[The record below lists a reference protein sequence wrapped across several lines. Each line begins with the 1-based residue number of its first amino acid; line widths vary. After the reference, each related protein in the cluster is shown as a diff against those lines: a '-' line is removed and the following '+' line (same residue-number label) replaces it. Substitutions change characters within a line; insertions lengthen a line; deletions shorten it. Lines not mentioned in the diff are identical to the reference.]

1 MPQFRI
7 WDLHG
12 QRRLPVRAEL
22 PPPAVRSWD
31 EAKWV
36 RGGFEVR
43 EKRGTALQP
52 GVRSG
57 KGARSGAREESLMG
71 NILVQ
76 PSCLQKQEQDPEEAE
91 QGGI

>member
-43 EKRGTALQP
+43 EKRGNGSAAWCEERE
-52 GVRSG
+52 RSQE
-57 KGARSGAREESLMG
+57 RS
-71 NILVQ
+71 
-76 PSCLQKQEQDPEEAE
+76 
-91 QGGI
+91 QGGILNGKHPGSAQLPPEAGAGS

>member
-1 MPQFRI
+1 M
-7 WDLHG
+7 
-12 QRRLPVRAEL
+12 
-22 PPPAVRSWD
+22 RSGRSG
-31 EAKWV
+31 E
-36 RGGFEVR
+36 
-43 EKRGTALQP
+43 TALQP

-91 QGGI
+91 EGGI